1 MDHSVQNLINIKNNI
16 NSKLKYLKINKC
28 PNIIAVSKTF
38 KLERIMPLIQYGHFD
53 YGENKVQ
60 EAIEKWPEV
69 KKDNPRIKL
78 HMIGKLQTN
87 KVKFAVKVFDYIHSV
102 DSFKLAE
109 KIATE
114 QKKLNKNIKIF
125 IQVNLANEMQ
135 KSGVNK
141 KDLSDLVDC
150 CKINHLNVLG
160 LMCIPPLNTDLNVY
174 FKEMQV
180 LNKSYNFDD
189 LSMGMSSDYLQ
200 ATANSSTYLRIGSS
214 IFGKRS

>member
-16 NSKLKYLKINKC
+16 NSKLEYLKINKC

-60 EAIEKWPEV
+60 EAIEKWSEV
-69 KKDNPRIKL
+69 KKDNPKIKL

-114 QKKLNKNIKIF
+114 QKKLNRNIKIF
-125 IQVNLANEMQ
+125 IQVNLANEIQ

>member
-16 NSKLKYLKINKC
+16 NSKLQNLKINKC

-38 KLERIMPLIQYGHFD
+38 NLERIMPLIQYGHFD

-69 KKDNPRIKL
+69 KKDNPKIKL

-125 IQVNLANEMQ
+125 IQVNLANEIQ

-160 LMCIPPLNTDLNVY
+160 LMCIPPLNADLNAY

-200 ATANSSTYLRIGSS
+200 ATANLSTYLRIGSS